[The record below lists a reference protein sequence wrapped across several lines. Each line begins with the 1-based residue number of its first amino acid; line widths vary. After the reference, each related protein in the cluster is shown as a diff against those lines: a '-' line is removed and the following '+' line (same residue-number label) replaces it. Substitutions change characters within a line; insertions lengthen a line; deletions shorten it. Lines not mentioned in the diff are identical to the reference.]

1 MPAILAFVTAA
12 MQLAPLLISLGRD
25 IAPFAQMV
33 IDAIKGGGVPTDA
46 QWQAMH
52 DLETSLRAELN
63 APEPAAAIVAPAA
76 AAAGATVTP

>member
-1 MPAILAFVTAA
+1 MAAITLFVTAA
-12 MQLAPLLISLGRD
+12 LQLAPLIISLGRD

-52 DLETSLRAELN
+52 DLENSLRAELN
-63 APEPAAAIVAPAA
+63 APEPAPAIVAPAA
-76 AAAGATVTP
+76 AAAGVTVS